1 MGIIRPRKGN
11 NKRAEIKKGVVS
23 IATKRKPADQL
34 KKRGRK
40 NVYDE
45 KIKPYLP
52 QIHEWAQEKTEA
64 QIAKILDISKQT
76 FCKYKAE
83 HPELLDALK
92 KSKSELVKTLYSTLI
107 RKAEGFQY
115 TETKTIKERD
125 PETGQLVTVREE
137 NYTRTAL
144 PDVAALH
151 LLLKNNDRENWADNP
166 QMLELKKQELEI
178 QKQKAEENNW

>member
-1 MGIIRPRKGN
+1 M
-11 NKRAEIKKGVVS
+11 VS
-23 IATKRKPADQL
+23 IGKKRNSGEPP

-52 QIHEWAQEKTEA
+52 QIHEWAQEKTEE
-64 QIAKILDISKQT
+64 QIAKILGISKQT

-83 HPELLDALK
+83 KAELLDALK

-115 TETKTIKERD
+115 TEGKTIEERD
-125 PETGQLVTVREE
+125 PTTGALVVTRKET
-137 NYTRTAL
+137 YTRTAL
-144 PDVAALH
+144 PDVAAIH
-151 LLLKNNDRENWADNP
+151 LLLKNYDRENWSDNP

-178 QKQKAEENNW
+178 QKQKAEDAAW

>member
-1 MGIIRPRKGN
+1 M
-11 NKRAEIKKGVVS
+11 VS

-64 QIAKILDISKQT
+64 QIAKILDVSKQT

-115 TETKTIKERD
+115 TESKTIEERD
-125 PETGQLVTVREE
+125 PETGALTVTRKET
-137 NYTRTAL
+137 YTRTAL
-144 PDVAALH
+144 PDVAALN
-151 LLLKNNDRENWADNP
+151 LLLKNYDRDNWANDP
-166 QMLELKKQELEI
+166 QMIELRKQEIEI
-178 QKQKAEENNW
+178 QRQKAEENNW

>member
-1 MGIIRPRKGN
+1 M
-11 NKRAEIKKGVVS
+11 VS

-83 HPELLDALK
+83 HPELFDALK

-115 TETKTIKERD
+115 TESKTIEERNPDTGALVVTRKE
-125 PETGQLVTVREE
+125 T
-137 NYTRTAL
+137 YTRTAL
-144 PDVAALH
+144 PDVAALN
-151 LLLKNNDRENWADNP
+151 LLLKNYDRENWANDP
-166 QMLELKKQELEI
+166 QMLELRKQEIEI
-178 QKQKAEENNW
+178 QKQKAEDASWS